1 VTTTAAL
8 VFPDAPAAAHSP
20 ELSVLLAQADY
31 LGLPFAVLAGRGFSR
46 SRPSGGYAKAPPEIS
61 RGEALNTKATAMQTS
76 EMRHRASQCRALA
89 VEDVAGR
96 ELLLELAETWER
108 LANLKELREG
118 HQQGEQMGD

>member
-1 VTTTAAL
+1 
-8 VFPDAPAAAHSP
+8 
-20 ELSVLLAQADY
+20 
-31 LGLPFAVLAGRGFSR
+31 
-46 SRPSGGYAKAPPEIS
+46 
-61 RGEALNTKATAMQTS
+61 MQTS